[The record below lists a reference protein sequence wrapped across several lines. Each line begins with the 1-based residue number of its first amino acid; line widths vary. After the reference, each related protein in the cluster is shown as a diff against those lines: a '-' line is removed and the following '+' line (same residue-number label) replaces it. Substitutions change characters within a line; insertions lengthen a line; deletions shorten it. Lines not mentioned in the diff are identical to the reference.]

1 MVFTIIIMLIV
12 AGISFSLV
20 MGENGIIDKAIQA
33 RNTHNLSIVEEQIAL
48 KDADYGGEYYLGI
61 Y

>member
-1 MVFTIIIMLIV
+1 MLIV

-33 RNTHNLSIVEEQIAL
+33 RNMHNLSIVEEQIAL